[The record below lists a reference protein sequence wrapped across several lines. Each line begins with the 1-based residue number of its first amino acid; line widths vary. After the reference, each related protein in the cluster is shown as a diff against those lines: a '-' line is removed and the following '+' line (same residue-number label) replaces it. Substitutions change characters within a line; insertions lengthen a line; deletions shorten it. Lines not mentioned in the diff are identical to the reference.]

1 MTSYKVAFIK
11 TNAFKKKVVGKNY
24 YEGYDNQ
31 VEGSV
36 PIYPFY
42 FTEDYSRSWDS
53 GNTFSYSSL
62 RNGEI
67 ESIDYDS
74 SKLTVKF
81 LNYDAFS
88 YEEIV
93 YEVGVPTTDEK
104 IVDPSDHSKLFPFTP
119 TEILV
124 ANSLNSGEPI
134 IESLRES
141 IMEFEQNK
149 GKIPKMAETV
159 EAEEYCHVCG
169 THEDYESMQ
178 HCALCKKMFCRKRC
192 WGSCKCGSCE
202 AYICEECD
210 EEGCPPPPPPERC
223 WYHGV
228 YDCSAH
234 RCRGNFRFAETF
246 GAELDEIQ
254 DDVAIV
260 RNRMGD
266 AVGNIDLNDH
276 DVEGVSIE
284 IYNDKGVLLEEIVLG
299 AETYLT
305 MNAETVSKEMVFN
318 IDIDDAEIENEDELE
333 EKGYTQEEIE
343 EIGDELNNVYDKDYV
358 LEDLRDNHLDGING
372 DITLAGHSV
381 YLKSRDEMVDDIDAS
396 VYYTTDIGDWHDIDT
411 KNAETFEARGNM
423 NIPTD
428 CLNCGEKLQVVEKKD
443 HVKLVCYGC
452 SDFIKLPKSH
462 LSDNNK
468 RELIMIQEGFE
479 ENEDNEG
486 FRKKY
491 PHGLGHVMG
500 AETFEARTYRKS
512 QDRSNRFVRRPDG
525 KHNPGHLRGY
535 DRSPRGT
542 PDSKLD
548 IHSRDRANTKVNANI
563 KGKEDLRDSIKFE
576 ANAKSGDKVYII
588 TRRCEDYSAYRE
600 LDLAVF
606 SSLTEARKKFN
617 FLFKEEK
624 ENYYADET
632 IADAKA
638 YMRWG
643 EVGWGIESF
652 MADDMLYELREQTIG
667 NNAMS
672 GFYFDAE
679 SFEANAKTFK
689 KRKIDAETRKKI
701 GKAVADEIADGFPDI
716 FWSGLENGY
725 PMTEKGFVDY
735 VRIGCDEAWP
745 LESDFREMRIVLEDN
760 GYYDGWNEDDYE
772 EPYTDEYLLKTMWSE
787 CKRQIIARAK
797 RDAPK
802 IVAQAKKEYGDKYDA
817 ESEIDLESHG
827 KMNWTL
833 NYDDYPNCCPFHQKY
848 TDVMSN
854 SMPCGDVLWGQGFS
868 VDIEGTQY
876 DIWGHEVND

>member
-149 GKIPKMAETV
+149 GKIPKMAETF
-159 EAEEYCHVCG
+159 EAEDNSFNWGDTGLEEHFVFVQFIPKRDRQIPTHVIYRYNPTETGMRKKTMCG
-169 THEDYESMQ
+169 IYLKGKNADFNVGWPNHLPLHPEHKSGG
-178 HCALCKKMFCRKRC
+178 CKKCYEIMSNMLNKK
-192 WGSCKCGSCE
+192 S
-202 AYICEECD
+202 
-210 EEGCPPPPPPERC
+210 
-223 WYHGV
+223 
-228 YDCSAH
+228 
-234 RCRGNFRFAETF
+234 AETF

-266 AVGNIDLNDH
+266 AVGNIDLNDY

-299 AETYLT
+299 SETFGAESFKDKTYTDGNDFTWRL
-305 MNAETVSKEMVFN
+305 VSQKYAKQNWRNEEIYWLDTSN
-318 IDIDDAEIENEDELE
+318 DTESLIDESNYEKYTSPDFSDELF
-333 EKGYTQEEIE
+333 GM
-343 EIGDELNNVYDKDYV
+343 EIG
-358 LEDLRDNHLDGING
+358 
-372 DITLAGHSV
+372 
-381 YLKSRDEMVDDIDAS
+381 
-396 VYYTTDIGDWHDIDT
+396 
-411 KNAETFEARGNM
+411 FE
-423 NIPTD
+423 
-428 CLNCGEKLQVVEKKD
+428 
-443 HVKLVCYGC
+443 
-452 SDFIKLPKSH
+452 
-462 LSDNNK
+462 
-468 RELIMIQEGFE
+468 
-479 ENEDNEG
+479 
-486 FRKKY
+486 
-491 PHGLGHVMG
+491 
-500 AETFEARTYRKS
+500 AETFEARTHRKS
-512 QDRSNRFVRRPDG
+512 YDWRNKKFVKRPDG
-525 KHNPGHLRGY
+525 KHNPGNIRGY
-535 DRSPRGT
+535 EHSPRGT

-548 IHSRDRANTKVNANI
+548 YDSANKANARIKANI
-563 KGKEDLRDSIKFE
+563 KGKEDLRDSINFE

-617 FLFKEEK
+617 YLFKEEK

-632 IADAKA
+632 IADAKD
-638 YMRWG
+638 YMNWG
-643 EVGWGIESF
+643 QVGWGIESF
-652 MADDMLYELREQTIG
+652 MADDMIYELREQTIG

-679 SFEANAKTFK
+679 S
-689 KRKIDAETRKKI
+689 
-701 GKAVADEIADGFPDI
+701 
-716 FWSGLENGY
+716 
-725 PMTEKGFVDY
+725 
-735 VRIGCDEAWP
+735 
-745 LESDFREMRIVLEDN
+745 
-760 GYYDGWNEDDYE
+760 
-772 EPYTDEYLLKTMWSE
+772 
-787 CKRQIIARAK
+787 
-797 RDAPK
+797 
-802 IVAQAKKEYGDKYDA
+802 
-817 ESEIDLESHG
+817 HG

-833 NYDDYPNCCPFHQKY
+833 NYNDYPNCCPFHQKY

-854 SMPCGDVLWGQGFS
+854 SMPCGDILWGQGFS

>member
-141 IMEFEQNK
+141 IMQFEQNK
-149 GKIPKMAETV
+149 GKIPKMAETFG
-159 EAEEYCHVCG
+159 AEE
-169 THEDYESMQ
+169 
-178 HCALCKKMFCRKRC
+178 KPI
-192 WGSCKCGSCE
+192 CKCGWELHSDPRYEQKCLDCGKLSHKHCQDRRKRYTNCAFCKSFE
-202 AYICEECD
+202 VVDAD
-210 EEGCPPPPPPERC
+210 ES
-223 WYHGV
+223 
-228 YDCSAH
+228 YD
-234 RCRGNFRFAETF
+234 AETF

-299 AETYLT
+299 AETFEASGSGSFSETGGRMVSIDSDIEVNYDWQTDPYEIEDDYGEIQEKVEEKVRDEYYQDDSGSGYMREEYLDENNEYQDYEISYDWNKEVT
-305 MNAETVSKEMVFN
+305 DGEEEEIKSWAET
-318 IDIDDAEIENEDELE
+318 
-333 EKGYTQEEIE
+333 
-343 EIGDELNNVYDKDYV
+343 
-358 LEDLRDNHLDGING
+358 DL
-372 DITLAGHSV
+372 S
-381 YLKSRDEMVDDIDAS
+381 
-396 VYYTTDIGDWHDIDT
+396 
-411 KNAETFEARGNM
+411 M
-423 NIPTD
+423 N
-428 CLNCGEKLQVVEKKD
+428 
-443 HVKLVCYGC
+443 
-452 SDFIKLPKSH
+452 
-462 LSDNNK
+462 
-468 RELIMIQEGFE
+468 
-479 ENEDNEG
+479 
-486 FRKKY
+486 
-491 PHGLGHVMG
+491 

-512 QDRSNRFVRRPDG
+512 QDRSNRFVKRPDG
-525 KHNPGHLRGY
+525 KHSPGHLRGY

-548 IHSRDRANTKVNANI
+548 IHSRDRANTRVKANI

-632 IADAKA
+632 IADAKD

-672 GFYFDAE
+672 GFYFDA
-679 SFEANAKTFK
+679 
-689 KRKIDAETRKKI
+689 
-701 GKAVADEIADGFPDI
+701 
-716 FWSGLENGY
+716 
-725 PMTEKGFVDY
+725 
-735 VRIGCDEAWP
+735 
-745 LESDFREMRIVLEDN
+745 
-760 GYYDGWNEDDYE
+760 
-772 EPYTDEYLLKTMWSE
+772 
-787 CKRQIIARAK
+787 
-797 RDAPK
+797 
-802 IVAQAKKEYGDKYDA
+802 
-817 ESEIDLESHG
+817 ESHG

>member
-24 YEGYDNQ
+24 YEGYDNR

-141 IMEFEQNK
+141 IMQFEQNK
-149 GKIPKMAETV
+149 GKIPKMAETFG
-159 EAEEYCHVCG
+159 AEE
-169 THEDYESMQ
+169 
-178 HCALCKKMFCRKRC
+178 KPI
-192 WGSCKCGSCE
+192 CKCGWELHSDPRYEQKCLDCGKLSHKHCQDRRKRYTNCAFCKSFE
-202 AYICEECD
+202 VVDAD
-210 EEGCPPPPPPERC
+210 ES
-223 WYHGV
+223 
-228 YDCSAH
+228 YD
-234 RCRGNFRFAETF
+234 AETF

-299 AETYLT
+299 AETFEASGSGSFSETGGRMVSIDSDIEVNYDWQTDPYEIEDDYGEIQEKVEEKVRDEYYQDDSGSGYMREEYLDENNEYQDYEISYDWNKEVT
-305 MNAETVSKEMVFN
+305 DGEEEEIKSWAET
-318 IDIDDAEIENEDELE
+318 
-333 EKGYTQEEIE
+333 
-343 EIGDELNNVYDKDYV
+343 
-358 LEDLRDNHLDGING
+358 DL
-372 DITLAGHSV
+372 S
-381 YLKSRDEMVDDIDAS
+381 
-396 VYYTTDIGDWHDIDT
+396 
-411 KNAETFEARGNM
+411 M
-423 NIPTD
+423 N
-428 CLNCGEKLQVVEKKD
+428 
-443 HVKLVCYGC
+443 
-452 SDFIKLPKSH
+452 
-462 LSDNNK
+462 
-468 RELIMIQEGFE
+468 
-479 ENEDNEG
+479 
-486 FRKKY
+486 
-491 PHGLGHVMG
+491 

-512 QDRSNRFVRRPDG
+512 QDRSNRFVKRPDG
-525 KHNPGHLRGY
+525 KHSPGHLRGY

-548 IHSRDRANTKVNANI
+548 IHSRDRANTRVKANI

-617 FLFKEEK
+617 YLFKEEK

-632 IADAKA
+632 IADAKD
-638 YMRWG
+638 YMNWG
-643 EVGWGIESF
+643 QVGWGIESF
-652 MADDMLYELREQTIG
+652 MADDMIYELREQTIG

-672 GFYFDAE
+672 GFYFDA
-679 SFEANAKTFK
+679 
-689 KRKIDAETRKKI
+689 
-701 GKAVADEIADGFPDI
+701 
-716 FWSGLENGY
+716 
-725 PMTEKGFVDY
+725 
-735 VRIGCDEAWP
+735 
-745 LESDFREMRIVLEDN
+745 
-760 GYYDGWNEDDYE
+760 
-772 EPYTDEYLLKTMWSE
+772 
-787 CKRQIIARAK
+787 
-797 RDAPK
+797 
-802 IVAQAKKEYGDKYDA
+802 
-817 ESEIDLESHG
+817 ESHG

>member
-141 IMEFEQNK
+141 IMQFEQNK
-149 GKIPKMAETV
+149 GKIPKMAETFG
-159 EAEEYCHVCG
+159 AEE
-169 THEDYESMQ
+169 
-178 HCALCKKMFCRKRC
+178 KPI
-192 WGSCKCGSCE
+192 CKCGWELHSDPRYEQKCLDCGKLSHKHCQDRRKRYTNCAFCKSFE
-202 AYICEECD
+202 VVDAD
-210 EEGCPPPPPPERC
+210 ES
-223 WYHGV
+223 
-228 YDCSAH
+228 YD
-234 RCRGNFRFAETF
+234 AETF

-299 AETYLT
+299 AETFEASGSGSFSETGGRMVSIDSDIEVNYDWQTDPYEIEDDYGEIQEKVEEKVRDEYYQDDSGSGYMREEYLDENNEYQDYEISYDWNKEVT
-305 MNAETVSKEMVFN
+305 DGEEEEIKSWAET
-318 IDIDDAEIENEDELE
+318 
-333 EKGYTQEEIE
+333 
-343 EIGDELNNVYDKDYV
+343 
-358 LEDLRDNHLDGING
+358 DL
-372 DITLAGHSV
+372 S
-381 YLKSRDEMVDDIDAS
+381 
-396 VYYTTDIGDWHDIDT
+396 
-411 KNAETFEARGNM
+411 M
-423 NIPTD
+423 N
-428 CLNCGEKLQVVEKKD
+428 
-443 HVKLVCYGC
+443 
-452 SDFIKLPKSH
+452 
-462 LSDNNK
+462 
-468 RELIMIQEGFE
+468 
-479 ENEDNEG
+479 
-486 FRKKY
+486 
-491 PHGLGHVMG
+491 

-512 QDRSNRFVRRPDG
+512 QDRSNRFVKRPDG
-525 KHNPGHLRGY
+525 KHSPGHLRGY

-548 IHSRDRANTKVNANI
+548 IHSRDRANTRVKANI

-617 FLFKEEK
+617 YLFKEEK

-632 IADAKA
+632 IADAKD
-638 YMRWG
+638 YMNWG
-643 EVGWGIESF
+643 QVGWGIESF
-652 MADDMLYELREQTIG
+652 MADDMIYELREQTIG

-672 GFYFDAE
+672 GFYFDA
-679 SFEANAKTFK
+679 
-689 KRKIDAETRKKI
+689 
-701 GKAVADEIADGFPDI
+701 
-716 FWSGLENGY
+716 
-725 PMTEKGFVDY
+725 
-735 VRIGCDEAWP
+735 
-745 LESDFREMRIVLEDN
+745 
-760 GYYDGWNEDDYE
+760 
-772 EPYTDEYLLKTMWSE
+772 
-787 CKRQIIARAK
+787 
-797 RDAPK
+797 
-802 IVAQAKKEYGDKYDA
+802 
-817 ESEIDLESHG
+817 ESHG

>member
-11 TNAFKKKVVGKNY
+11 TNAFKKKVAGKNY

-141 IMEFEQNK
+141 IMQFEQNK
-149 GKIPKMAETV
+149 GKIPKMAETFG
-159 EAEEYCHVCG
+159 AEE
-169 THEDYESMQ
+169 
-178 HCALCKKMFCRKRC
+178 KPI
-192 WGSCKCGSCE
+192 CKCGWELHSDPRYEQKCLDCGKLSHKHCQDRRKRYTNCAFCKSFE
-202 AYICEECD
+202 VVDAD
-210 EEGCPPPPPPERC
+210 ES
-223 WYHGV
+223 
-228 YDCSAH
+228 YD
-234 RCRGNFRFAETF
+234 AETF

-299 AETYLT
+299 AETFEASGSGSFSETGGRMVSIDSDIEVNYDWQTDPYEIEDDYGEIQEKVEEKVRDEYYQDDSGSGYMREEYLDENNEYQDYEISYDWNKEVT
-305 MNAETVSKEMVFN
+305 DGEEEEIKSWAET
-318 IDIDDAEIENEDELE
+318 
-333 EKGYTQEEIE
+333 
-343 EIGDELNNVYDKDYV
+343 
-358 LEDLRDNHLDGING
+358 DL
-372 DITLAGHSV
+372 S
-381 YLKSRDEMVDDIDAS
+381 
-396 VYYTTDIGDWHDIDT
+396 
-411 KNAETFEARGNM
+411 M
-423 NIPTD
+423 N
-428 CLNCGEKLQVVEKKD
+428 
-443 HVKLVCYGC
+443 
-452 SDFIKLPKSH
+452 
-462 LSDNNK
+462 
-468 RELIMIQEGFE
+468 
-479 ENEDNEG
+479 
-486 FRKKY
+486 
-491 PHGLGHVMG
+491 

-512 QDRSNRFVRRPDG
+512 QDRSNRFVKRPDG
-525 KHNPGHLRGY
+525 KHSPGHLRGY

-548 IHSRDRANTKVNANI
+548 IHSRDRANTRVKANI
-563 KGKEDLRDSIKFE
+563 KGKEDLRDSINFE

-632 IADAKA
+632 IADAKD
-638 YMRWG
+638 YMNWG
-643 EVGWGIESF
+643 QVGWGIESF
-652 MADDMLYELREQTIG
+652 MADDMIYELREQTIG

-672 GFYFDAE
+672 GFYFDA
-679 SFEANAKTFK
+679 
-689 KRKIDAETRKKI
+689 
-701 GKAVADEIADGFPDI
+701 
-716 FWSGLENGY
+716 
-725 PMTEKGFVDY
+725 
-735 VRIGCDEAWP
+735 
-745 LESDFREMRIVLEDN
+745 
-760 GYYDGWNEDDYE
+760 
-772 EPYTDEYLLKTMWSE
+772 
-787 CKRQIIARAK
+787 
-797 RDAPK
+797 
-802 IVAQAKKEYGDKYDA
+802 
-817 ESEIDLESHG
+817 ESHG

>member
-141 IMEFEQNK
+141 IMQFEQNK
-149 GKIPKMAETV
+149 GKIPKMAETFG
-159 EAEEYCHVCG
+159 AEE
-169 THEDYESMQ
+169 
-178 HCALCKKMFCRKRC
+178 KPI
-192 WGSCKCGSCE
+192 CKCGWELHSDPRYEQKCLDCGKLSHKHCQDRRKRYTNCAFCKSFE
-202 AYICEECD
+202 VVDAD
-210 EEGCPPPPPPERC
+210 ES
-223 WYHGV
+223 
-228 YDCSAH
+228 YD
-234 RCRGNFRFAETF
+234 AETF

-299 AETYLT
+299 AETFEASGSGSFSETGGRMVSIDSDIEVNYDWQTDPYEIEDDYGEIQEKVEEKVRDEYYQDDSGSGYMREEYLDENNEYQDYEISYDWNKEVT
-305 MNAETVSKEMVFN
+305 DGEEEEIKSWAET
-318 IDIDDAEIENEDELE
+318 
-333 EKGYTQEEIE
+333 
-343 EIGDELNNVYDKDYV
+343 
-358 LEDLRDNHLDGING
+358 DL
-372 DITLAGHSV
+372 S
-381 YLKSRDEMVDDIDAS
+381 
-396 VYYTTDIGDWHDIDT
+396 
-411 KNAETFEARGNM
+411 M
-423 NIPTD
+423 N
-428 CLNCGEKLQVVEKKD
+428 
-443 HVKLVCYGC
+443 
-452 SDFIKLPKSH
+452 
-462 LSDNNK
+462 
-468 RELIMIQEGFE
+468 
-479 ENEDNEG
+479 
-486 FRKKY
+486 
-491 PHGLGHVMG
+491 

-512 QDRSNRFVRRPDG
+512 QDRSNRFVKRPDG
-525 KHNPGHLRGY
+525 KHSPGHLRGY

-548 IHSRDRANTKVNANI
+548 IHSRDRANTKVKANI
-563 KGKEDLRDSIKFE
+563 KGKDDLRDSIKFE

-617 FLFKEEK
+617 YLFKEEK

-632 IADAKA
+632 IADAKD

-652 MADDMLYELREQTIG
+652 MADDMIYELREQTIG

-672 GFYFDAE
+672 GFYFDA
-679 SFEANAKTFK
+679 
-689 KRKIDAETRKKI
+689 
-701 GKAVADEIADGFPDI
+701 
-716 FWSGLENGY
+716 
-725 PMTEKGFVDY
+725 
-735 VRIGCDEAWP
+735 
-745 LESDFREMRIVLEDN
+745 
-760 GYYDGWNEDDYE
+760 
-772 EPYTDEYLLKTMWSE
+772 
-787 CKRQIIARAK
+787 
-797 RDAPK
+797 
-802 IVAQAKKEYGDKYDA
+802 
-817 ESEIDLESHG
+817 ESHG

>member
-141 IMEFEQNK
+141 IMQFEQNK
-149 GKIPKMAETV
+149 GKIPKMAETFG
-159 EAEEYCHVCG
+159 AEE
-169 THEDYESMQ
+169 
-178 HCALCKKMFCRKRC
+178 KPI
-192 WGSCKCGSCE
+192 CKCGWELHSDPRYEQKCLDCGKLSHKHCQDRRKRYTNCAFCKSFE
-202 AYICEECD
+202 VVDAD
-210 EEGCPPPPPPERC
+210 ES
-223 WYHGV
+223 
-228 YDCSAH
+228 YD
-234 RCRGNFRFAETF
+234 AETF

-299 AETYLT
+299 AETFEASGSGSFSETGGRMVSIDSDIEVNYDWQTDPYEIEDDYGEIQEKVEEKVRDEYYQDDSGSGYMREEYLDENNEYQDYEISYDWNKEVT
-305 MNAETVSKEMVFN
+305 DGEEEEIKSWAET
-318 IDIDDAEIENEDELE
+318 
-333 EKGYTQEEIE
+333 
-343 EIGDELNNVYDKDYV
+343 
-358 LEDLRDNHLDGING
+358 DL
-372 DITLAGHSV
+372 S
-381 YLKSRDEMVDDIDAS
+381 
-396 VYYTTDIGDWHDIDT
+396 
-411 KNAETFEARGNM
+411 M
-423 NIPTD
+423 N
-428 CLNCGEKLQVVEKKD
+428 
-443 HVKLVCYGC
+443 
-452 SDFIKLPKSH
+452 
-462 LSDNNK
+462 
-468 RELIMIQEGFE
+468 
-479 ENEDNEG
+479 
-486 FRKKY
+486 
-491 PHGLGHVMG
+491 

-512 QDRSNRFVRRPDG
+512 QDRSNRFVKRPDG
-525 KHNPGHLRGY
+525 KHSPGHLRGY

-548 IHSRDRANTKVNANI
+548 IHSRDRANTRVKANI

-617 FLFKEEK
+617 YLFKEEK

-632 IADAKA
+632 IADAKD

-672 GFYFDAE
+672 GFYFDA
-679 SFEANAKTFK
+679 
-689 KRKIDAETRKKI
+689 
-701 GKAVADEIADGFPDI
+701 
-716 FWSGLENGY
+716 
-725 PMTEKGFVDY
+725 
-735 VRIGCDEAWP
+735 
-745 LESDFREMRIVLEDN
+745 
-760 GYYDGWNEDDYE
+760 
-772 EPYTDEYLLKTMWSE
+772 
-787 CKRQIIARAK
+787 
-797 RDAPK
+797 
-802 IVAQAKKEYGDKYDA
+802 
-817 ESEIDLESHG
+817 ESHG

>member
-141 IMEFEQNK
+141 IMQFEQNK
-149 GKIPKMAETV
+149 GKIPKMAETFG
-159 EAEEYCHVCG
+159 AEE
-169 THEDYESMQ
+169 
-178 HCALCKKMFCRKRC
+178 KPI
-192 WGSCKCGSCE
+192 CKCGWELHGDPRYEQKCLDCGKLSHKHCQDRRKRYTNCAFCKSFE
-202 AYICEECD
+202 VVDAD
-210 EEGCPPPPPPERC
+210 ES
-223 WYHGV
+223 
-228 YDCSAH
+228 YD
-234 RCRGNFRFAETF
+234 AETF

-299 AETYLT
+299 AETFEASGSGSFSETGGRMVSIDSDIEVNYDWQTDPYEIEDDYGEIQEKVEEKVRDEYYQDDSGSGYMREEYLDENNEYQDYEISYDWNKEVT
-305 MNAETVSKEMVFN
+305 DGEEEEIKSWAET
-318 IDIDDAEIENEDELE
+318 
-333 EKGYTQEEIE
+333 
-343 EIGDELNNVYDKDYV
+343 
-358 LEDLRDNHLDGING
+358 DL
-372 DITLAGHSV
+372 S
-381 YLKSRDEMVDDIDAS
+381 
-396 VYYTTDIGDWHDIDT
+396 
-411 KNAETFEARGNM
+411 M
-423 NIPTD
+423 N
-428 CLNCGEKLQVVEKKD
+428 
-443 HVKLVCYGC
+443 
-452 SDFIKLPKSH
+452 
-462 LSDNNK
+462 
-468 RELIMIQEGFE
+468 
-479 ENEDNEG
+479 
-486 FRKKY
+486 
-491 PHGLGHVMG
+491 

-512 QDRSNRFVRRPDG
+512 QDRSNRFVKRPDG
-525 KHNPGHLRGY
+525 KHSPGHLRGY

-548 IHSRDRANTKVNANI
+548 IHSRDRANTRVKANI

-617 FLFKEEK
+617 YLFKEEK

-632 IADAKA
+632 IADAKD

-652 MADDMLYELREQTIG
+652 MADDMIYELREQTIG

-672 GFYFDAE
+672 GFYFDA
-679 SFEANAKTFK
+679 
-689 KRKIDAETRKKI
+689 
-701 GKAVADEIADGFPDI
+701 
-716 FWSGLENGY
+716 
-725 PMTEKGFVDY
+725 
-735 VRIGCDEAWP
+735 
-745 LESDFREMRIVLEDN
+745 
-760 GYYDGWNEDDYE
+760 
-772 EPYTDEYLLKTMWSE
+772 
-787 CKRQIIARAK
+787 
-797 RDAPK
+797 
-802 IVAQAKKEYGDKYDA
+802 
-817 ESEIDLESHG
+817 ESHG

>member
-141 IMEFEQNK
+141 IMQFEQNK
-149 GKIPKMAETV
+149 GKIPKMAETFG
-159 EAEEYCHVCG
+159 AEE
-169 THEDYESMQ
+169 
-178 HCALCKKMFCRKRC
+178 KPI
-192 WGSCKCGSCE
+192 CKCGWELHGDPRYEQKCLDCGKLSHKHCQDRRKRYTNCAFCKSFE
-202 AYICEECD
+202 VVDAD
-210 EEGCPPPPPPERC
+210 ES
-223 WYHGV
+223 
-228 YDCSAH
+228 YD
-234 RCRGNFRFAETF
+234 AETF

-299 AETYLT
+299 AETFEASGSGSFSETGGRMVSIDSDIEVNYDWQTDPYEIEDDYGEIQEKVEEKVRDEYYQDDSGSGYMREEYLDENNEYQDYEISYDWNKEVT
-305 MNAETVSKEMVFN
+305 DGEEEEIKSWAET
-318 IDIDDAEIENEDELE
+318 
-333 EKGYTQEEIE
+333 
-343 EIGDELNNVYDKDYV
+343 
-358 LEDLRDNHLDGING
+358 DL
-372 DITLAGHSV
+372 S
-381 YLKSRDEMVDDIDAS
+381 
-396 VYYTTDIGDWHDIDT
+396 
-411 KNAETFEARGNM
+411 M
-423 NIPTD
+423 N
-428 CLNCGEKLQVVEKKD
+428 
-443 HVKLVCYGC
+443 
-452 SDFIKLPKSH
+452 
-462 LSDNNK
+462 
-468 RELIMIQEGFE
+468 
-479 ENEDNEG
+479 
-486 FRKKY
+486 
-491 PHGLGHVMG
+491 

-512 QDRSNRFVRRPDG
+512 QDRSNRFVKRPDG
-525 KHNPGHLRGY
+525 KHSPGHLRGY

-548 IHSRDRANTKVNANI
+548 IHSRDRANTRVKANI

-617 FLFKEEK
+617 YLFKEEK

-632 IADAKA
+632 IADAKD

-672 GFYFDAE
+672 GFYFDA
-679 SFEANAKTFK
+679 
-689 KRKIDAETRKKI
+689 
-701 GKAVADEIADGFPDI
+701 
-716 FWSGLENGY
+716 
-725 PMTEKGFVDY
+725 
-735 VRIGCDEAWP
+735 
-745 LESDFREMRIVLEDN
+745 
-760 GYYDGWNEDDYE
+760 
-772 EPYTDEYLLKTMWSE
+772 
-787 CKRQIIARAK
+787 
-797 RDAPK
+797 
-802 IVAQAKKEYGDKYDA
+802 
-817 ESEIDLESHG
+817 ESHG

>member
-11 TNAFKKKVVGKNY
+11 TNAFKKKVAGKNY

-141 IMEFEQNK
+141 IMQFEQNK
-149 GKIPKMAETV
+149 GKIPKMAETFG
-159 EAEEYCHVCG
+159 AEE
-169 THEDYESMQ
+169 
-178 HCALCKKMFCRKRC
+178 KPI
-192 WGSCKCGSCE
+192 CKCGWELHSDPRYEQKCLDCGKLSHKHCQDRRKRYTNCAFCKSFE
-202 AYICEECD
+202 VVDAD
-210 EEGCPPPPPPERC
+210 ES
-223 WYHGV
+223 
-228 YDCSAH
+228 YD
-234 RCRGNFRFAETF
+234 AETF

-299 AETYLT
+299 AETFEASGSGSFSETGGRMVSIDSDIEVNYDWQTDPYEIEDDYGEIQEKVEEKVRDEYYQDDSGSGYMREEYLDENNEYQDYEISYDWNKEVT
-305 MNAETVSKEMVFN
+305 DGEEEEIKSWAET
-318 IDIDDAEIENEDELE
+318 
-333 EKGYTQEEIE
+333 
-343 EIGDELNNVYDKDYV
+343 
-358 LEDLRDNHLDGING
+358 DL
-372 DITLAGHSV
+372 S
-381 YLKSRDEMVDDIDAS
+381 
-396 VYYTTDIGDWHDIDT
+396 
-411 KNAETFEARGNM
+411 M
-423 NIPTD
+423 N
-428 CLNCGEKLQVVEKKD
+428 
-443 HVKLVCYGC
+443 
-452 SDFIKLPKSH
+452 
-462 LSDNNK
+462 
-468 RELIMIQEGFE
+468 
-479 ENEDNEG
+479 
-486 FRKKY
+486 
-491 PHGLGHVMG
+491 

-512 QDRSNRFVRRPDG
+512 QDRSNRFVKRPDG
-525 KHNPGHLRGY
+525 KHSPGHLRGY

-548 IHSRDRANTKVNANI
+548 IHSRDRANTRVKANI

-617 FLFKEEK
+617 YLFKEEK

-632 IADAKA
+632 IADAKD

-652 MADDMLYELREQTIG
+652 MADDMIYELREQTIG

-672 GFYFDAE
+672 GFYFDA
-679 SFEANAKTFK
+679 
-689 KRKIDAETRKKI
+689 
-701 GKAVADEIADGFPDI
+701 
-716 FWSGLENGY
+716 
-725 PMTEKGFVDY
+725 
-735 VRIGCDEAWP
+735 
-745 LESDFREMRIVLEDN
+745 
-760 GYYDGWNEDDYE
+760 
-772 EPYTDEYLLKTMWSE
+772 
-787 CKRQIIARAK
+787 
-797 RDAPK
+797 
-802 IVAQAKKEYGDKYDA
+802 
-817 ESEIDLESHG
+817 ESHG

>member
-24 YEGYDNQ
+24 YEGYDNR

-53 GNTFSYSSL
+53 GSPFSYSSL

-372 DITLAGHSV
+372 NITLAGYSV
-381 YLKSRDEMVDDIDAS
+381 YLKSRDEMVDDIYAS
-396 VYYTTDIGDWHDIDT
+396 VYYTTDIGGWHDIDT
-411 KNAETFEARGNM
+411 KN
-423 NIPTD
+423 
-428 CLNCGEKLQVVEKKD
+428 
-443 HVKLVCYGC
+443 
-452 SDFIKLPKSH
+452 
-462 LSDNNK
+462 
-468 RELIMIQEGFE
+468 
-479 ENEDNEG
+479 
-486 FRKKY
+486 
-491 PHGLGHVMG
+491 

-600 LDLAVF
+600 LDMAVF

-617 FLFKEEK
+617 YLFKEEK

>member
-141 IMEFEQNK
+141 IMQFEQNK
-149 GKIPKMAETV
+149 GKIPKMAETFG
-159 EAEEYCHVCG
+159 AEE
-169 THEDYESMQ
+169 
-178 HCALCKKMFCRKRC
+178 KPI
-192 WGSCKCGSCE
+192 CKCGWELHSDPRYEQKCLDCGKLSHKHCQDRRKRYTNCAFCKSFE
-202 AYICEECD
+202 VVDAD
-210 EEGCPPPPPPERC
+210 ES
-223 WYHGV
+223 
-228 YDCSAH
+228 YD
-234 RCRGNFRFAETF
+234 AETF

-358 LEDLRDNHLDGING
+358 FEDLRDNHLDGING
-372 DITLAGHSV
+372 DITLAGYSV

-411 KNAETFEARGNM
+411 KNAETFEAR
-423 NIPTD
+423 
-428 CLNCGEKLQVVEKKD
+428 
-443 HVKLVCYGC
+443 
-452 SDFIKLPKSH
+452 
-462 LSDNNK
+462 
-468 RELIMIQEGFE
+468 
-479 ENEDNEG
+479 
-486 FRKKY
+486 
-491 PHGLGHVMG
+491 
-500 AETFEARTYRKS
+500 TYRKS
-512 QDRSNRFVRRPDG
+512 QDRSNRFVKRPDG
-525 KHNPGHLRGY
+525 KHSPGHLRGY

-548 IHSRDRANTKVNANI
+548 IHSRDRANTRVKANI

-617 FLFKEEK
+617 YLFKEEK

-632 IADAKA
+632 IADAKD

-652 MADDMLYELREQTIG
+652 MADDMIYELREQTIG

-672 GFYFDAE
+672 GFYFDA
-679 SFEANAKTFK
+679 
-689 KRKIDAETRKKI
+689 
-701 GKAVADEIADGFPDI
+701 
-716 FWSGLENGY
+716 
-725 PMTEKGFVDY
+725 
-735 VRIGCDEAWP
+735 
-745 LESDFREMRIVLEDN
+745 
-760 GYYDGWNEDDYE
+760 
-772 EPYTDEYLLKTMWSE
+772 
-787 CKRQIIARAK
+787 
-797 RDAPK
+797 
-802 IVAQAKKEYGDKYDA
+802 
-817 ESEIDLESHG
+817 ESHG